1 MQTEEVKKYYDIL
14 NSKKRYLIAKRIFD
28 FTLSLVMSLVFLPF
42 IVLVGIMI
50 KIDSPGKIFFLQKRV
65 TTNGKVFKI
74 FKFRTMKENSEKLS
88 GVTVDNDPRI
98 TKLGKYL
105 RKFRIDEIPQIFN
118 ILTGDLSFVGARP
131 ESVKYVKEYS
141 PEMYATLLMPAG
153 VTSPASILFKD
164 EAELLKGAQDPDETY
179 VKDILPKKMAYNL
192 EYIENLLLKN
202 ELDFA
207 LIETTP
213 LHQLK
218 KIAFYQDE
226 LVIIVH
232 PKHPLLKVKDLK
244 ELEYYDYYSREKGSS
259 IYELV
264 HSYFISHDLDI
275 VPTIECTNPHALI
288 ELVKQNDGFTILPY
302 SLVKESKEITYLKNN
317 DFQIQRSYHIVM
329 HKDKKLLPL
338 YQEIFELIKKE

>member
-14 NSKKRYLIAKRIFD
+14 NSKKGYLIAKRIFD
-28 FTLSLVMSLVFLPF
+28 FTLSLVMSVVLLPF

-50 KIDSPGKIFFLQKRV
+50 KTDSPGKIFFLQKRV

-74 FKFRTMKENSEKLS
+74 FKLRTMKENSEKLS

-164 EAELLKGAQDPDETY
+164 EAELLKGAQNPDETY

-192 EYIENLLLKN
+192 EYIENCSLLYDIKVM
-202 ELDFA
+202 FK
-207 LIETTP
+207 TV
-213 LHQLK
+213 
-218 KIAFYQDE
+218 IA
-226 LVIIVH
+226 V
-232 PKHPLLKVKDLK
+232 
-244 ELEYYDYYSREKGSS
+244 
-259 IYELV
+259 
-264 HSYFISHDLDI
+264 
-275 VPTIECTNPHALI
+275 
-288 ELVKQNDGFTILPY
+288 
-302 SLVKESKEITYLKNN
+302 
-317 DFQIQRSYHIVM
+317 
-329 HKDKKLLPL
+329 
-338 YQEIFELIKKE
+338 IKK

>member
-14 NSKKRYLIAKRIFD
+14 NSKKGYLIAKRIFD
-28 FTLSLVMSLVFLPF
+28 FTLSLVMSVVLLPF

-192 EYIENLLLKN
+192 EYIVNCSLLYDIKVM
-202 ELDFA
+202 FK
-207 LIETTP
+207 TV
-213 LHQLK
+213 
-218 KIAFYQDE
+218 IA
-226 LVIIVH
+226 V
-232 PKHPLLKVKDLK
+232 
-244 ELEYYDYYSREKGSS
+244 
-259 IYELV
+259 
-264 HSYFISHDLDI
+264 
-275 VPTIECTNPHALI
+275 
-288 ELVKQNDGFTILPY
+288 
-302 SLVKESKEITYLKNN
+302 
-317 DFQIQRSYHIVM
+317 
-329 HKDKKLLPL
+329 
-338 YQEIFELIKKE
+338 IKK

>member
-14 NSKKRYLIAKRIFD
+14 NSKKGYLIAKRIFD
-28 FTLSLVMSLVFLPF
+28 FTLSLVMSVVLLPF

-164 EAELLKGAQDPDETY
+164 EAELLKGAQNPDETY

-192 EYIENLLLKN
+192 EYIENCSLLYDIKVMLK
-202 ELDFA
+202 
-207 LIETTP
+207 TV
-213 LHQLK
+213 
-218 KIAFYQDE
+218 IA
-226 LVIIVH
+226 V
-232 PKHPLLKVKDLK
+232 
-244 ELEYYDYYSREKGSS
+244 
-259 IYELV
+259 
-264 HSYFISHDLDI
+264 
-275 VPTIECTNPHALI
+275 
-288 ELVKQNDGFTILPY
+288 
-302 SLVKESKEITYLKNN
+302 
-317 DFQIQRSYHIVM
+317 
-329 HKDKKLLPL
+329 
-338 YQEIFELIKKE
+338 IKK

>member
-14 NSKKRYLIAKRIFD
+14 NSKKGYLIAKRILD
-28 FTLSLVMSLVFLPF
+28 FTLSLVMSVVFLPF

-192 EYIENLLLKN
+192 EYIENCSLLYDIKVMLK
-202 ELDFA
+202 
-207 LIETTP
+207 TV
-213 LHQLK
+213 
-218 KIAFYQDE
+218 IA
-226 LVIIVH
+226 V
-232 PKHPLLKVKDLK
+232 
-244 ELEYYDYYSREKGSS
+244 
-259 IYELV
+259 
-264 HSYFISHDLDI
+264 
-275 VPTIECTNPHALI
+275 
-288 ELVKQNDGFTILPY
+288 
-302 SLVKESKEITYLKNN
+302 
-317 DFQIQRSYHIVM
+317 
-329 HKDKKLLPL
+329 
-338 YQEIFELIKKE
+338 IKK

>member
-14 NSKKRYLIAKRIFD
+14 NSKKGYLIAKRIFD
-28 FTLSLVMSLVFLPF
+28 FALSLVMSLVFLPF
-42 IVLVGIMI
+42 IILVGIMI

-88 GVTVDNDPRI
+88 GVTIDNDPRI

-153 VTSPASILFKD
+153 VTSTASILFKD
-164 EAELLKGAQDPDETY
+164 EAELLKGAKNPDETY

-192 EYIENLLLKN
+192 EYIENCSLLYDIKVM
-202 ELDFA
+202 FK
-207 LIETTP
+207 TV
-213 LHQLK
+213 
-218 KIAFYQDE
+218 IA
-226 LVIIVH
+226 V
-232 PKHPLLKVKDLK
+232 
-244 ELEYYDYYSREKGSS
+244 
-259 IYELV
+259 
-264 HSYFISHDLDI
+264 
-275 VPTIECTNPHALI
+275 
-288 ELVKQNDGFTILPY
+288 
-302 SLVKESKEITYLKNN
+302 
-317 DFQIQRSYHIVM
+317 
-329 HKDKKLLPL
+329 
-338 YQEIFELIKKE
+338 IKK

>member
-1 MQTEEVKKYYDIL
+1 MQTEEVKKYYGIL
-14 NSKKRYLIAKRIFD
+14 DSKKGYLIAKRIFD
-28 FTLSLVMSLVFLPF
+28 FTLSLVMSVVFLPF

-164 EAELLKGAQDPDETY
+164 EAELLKGAKNPDETY

-192 EYIENLLLKN
+192 EYIENCSLLYDIKVM
-202 ELDFA
+202 FK
-207 LIETTP
+207 TV
-213 LHQLK
+213 
-218 KIAFYQDE
+218 IA
-226 LVIIVH
+226 V
-232 PKHPLLKVKDLK
+232 
-244 ELEYYDYYSREKGSS
+244 
-259 IYELV
+259 
-264 HSYFISHDLDI
+264 
-275 VPTIECTNPHALI
+275 
-288 ELVKQNDGFTILPY
+288 
-302 SLVKESKEITYLKNN
+302 
-317 DFQIQRSYHIVM
+317 
-329 HKDKKLLPL
+329 
-338 YQEIFELIKKE
+338 IKK

>member
-28 FTLSLVMSLVFLPF
+28 FTLSLVMSVVFLPF

-65 TTNGKVFKI
+65 TTNGEVFKI

-192 EYIENLLLKN
+192 EYIENCSLLYDIKVM
-202 ELDFA
+202 FK
-207 LIETTP
+207 TV
-213 LHQLK
+213 
-218 KIAFYQDE
+218 IA
-226 LVIIVH
+226 V
-232 PKHPLLKVKDLK
+232 
-244 ELEYYDYYSREKGSS
+244 
-259 IYELV
+259 
-264 HSYFISHDLDI
+264 
-275 VPTIECTNPHALI
+275 
-288 ELVKQNDGFTILPY
+288 
-302 SLVKESKEITYLKNN
+302 
-317 DFQIQRSYHIVM
+317 
-329 HKDKKLLPL
+329 
-338 YQEIFELIKKE
+338 IKK

>member
-28 FTLSLVMSLVFLPF
+28 FTLSLVMSVVFLPF

-192 EYIENLLLKN
+192 EYIENCSLLYDIKVM
-202 ELDFA
+202 FK
-207 LIETTP
+207 TV
-213 LHQLK
+213 
-218 KIAFYQDE
+218 IA
-226 LVIIVH
+226 V
-232 PKHPLLKVKDLK
+232 
-244 ELEYYDYYSREKGSS
+244 
-259 IYELV
+259 
-264 HSYFISHDLDI
+264 
-275 VPTIECTNPHALI
+275 
-288 ELVKQNDGFTILPY
+288 
-302 SLVKESKEITYLKNN
+302 
-317 DFQIQRSYHIVM
+317 
-329 HKDKKLLPL
+329 
-338 YQEIFELIKKE
+338 IKK

>member
-14 NSKKRYLIAKRIFD
+14 NSKKGYLIAKRIFD
-28 FTLSLVMSLVFLPF
+28 FALSLVMSLVFLPF
-42 IVLVGIMI
+42 IILVGIMI

-88 GVTVDNDPRI
+88 GVTIDNDPRI

-164 EAELLKGAQDPDETY
+164 EAELLKGAKNPDETY

-192 EYIENLLLKN
+192 EYIENCS
-202 ELDFA
+202 
-207 LIETTP
+207 LIYDIKVMFKTV
-213 LHQLK
+213 
-218 KIAFYQDE
+218 IA
-226 LVIIVH
+226 V
-232 PKHPLLKVKDLK
+232 
-244 ELEYYDYYSREKGSS
+244 
-259 IYELV
+259 
-264 HSYFISHDLDI
+264 
-275 VPTIECTNPHALI
+275 
-288 ELVKQNDGFTILPY
+288 
-302 SLVKESKEITYLKNN
+302 
-317 DFQIQRSYHIVM
+317 
-329 HKDKKLLPL
+329 
-338 YQEIFELIKKE
+338 IKK

>member
-14 NSKKRYLIAKRIFD
+14 NSKKGYLIAKRIFD

-88 GVTVDNDPRI
+88 GVTIDNDPRI

-164 EAELLKGAQDPDETY
+164 EAELLKGAQNPDETY

-192 EYIENLLLKN
+192 EYIENCSLLYDIKVM
-202 ELDFA
+202 FK
-207 LIETTP
+207 TV
-213 LHQLK
+213 
-218 KIAFYQDE
+218 IA
-226 LVIIVH
+226 V
-232 PKHPLLKVKDLK
+232 
-244 ELEYYDYYSREKGSS
+244 
-259 IYELV
+259 
-264 HSYFISHDLDI
+264 
-275 VPTIECTNPHALI
+275 
-288 ELVKQNDGFTILPY
+288 
-302 SLVKESKEITYLKNN
+302 
-317 DFQIQRSYHIVM
+317 
-329 HKDKKLLPL
+329 
-338 YQEIFELIKKE
+338 IKK

>member
-1 MQTEEVKKYYDIL
+1 MQTEEVKKYYGIL
-14 NSKKRYLIAKRIFD
+14 NSKKGYLIAKRIFD

-50 KIDSPGKIFFLQKRV
+50 KIDSPGKVFFLQKRV

-88 GVTVDNDPRI
+88 GVTIDNDPRI

-164 EAELLKGAQDPDETY
+164 EAELLKGAKNPDETY
-179 VKDILPKKMAYNL
+179 VKDILPKKMEYNL
-192 EYIENLLLKN
+192 EYIENCSLLYDIKVMFKN
-202 ELDFA
+202 V
-207 LIETTP
+207 
-213 LHQLK
+213 
-218 KIAFYQDE
+218 IA
-226 LVIIVH
+226 V
-232 PKHPLLKVKDLK
+232 
-244 ELEYYDYYSREKGSS
+244 
-259 IYELV
+259 
-264 HSYFISHDLDI
+264 
-275 VPTIECTNPHALI
+275 
-288 ELVKQNDGFTILPY
+288 
-302 SLVKESKEITYLKNN
+302 
-317 DFQIQRSYHIVM
+317 
-329 HKDKKLLPL
+329 
-338 YQEIFELIKKE
+338 IKK

>member
-14 NSKKRYLIAKRIFD
+14 NSKKGYLIAKRIFD
-28 FTLSLVMSLVFLPF
+28 FTLSLVMSVVLLPF

-164 EAELLKGAQDPDETY
+164 EAELLKGAQGPDETY

-192 EYIENLLLKN
+192 EYIENCSLLYDIKVM
-202 ELDFA
+202 FK
-207 LIETTP
+207 TV
-213 LHQLK
+213 
-218 KIAFYQDE
+218 IA
-226 LVIIVH
+226 V
-232 PKHPLLKVKDLK
+232 
-244 ELEYYDYYSREKGSS
+244 
-259 IYELV
+259 
-264 HSYFISHDLDI
+264 
-275 VPTIECTNPHALI
+275 
-288 ELVKQNDGFTILPY
+288 
-302 SLVKESKEITYLKNN
+302 
-317 DFQIQRSYHIVM
+317 
-329 HKDKKLLPL
+329 
-338 YQEIFELIKKE
+338 IKK

>member
-14 NSKKRYLIAKRIFD
+14 NSKKGYLIAKRIFD

-50 KIDSPGKIFFLQKRV
+50 KIDSPGKVFFLQKRV

-88 GVTVDNDPRI
+88 GVTIDNDPRI

-192 EYIENLLLKN
+192 EYIENCSLLYDIKVM
-202 ELDFA
+202 FK
-207 LIETTP
+207 TV
-213 LHQLK
+213 
-218 KIAFYQDE
+218 IA
-226 LVIIVH
+226 V
-232 PKHPLLKVKDLK
+232 
-244 ELEYYDYYSREKGSS
+244 
-259 IYELV
+259 
-264 HSYFISHDLDI
+264 
-275 VPTIECTNPHALI
+275 
-288 ELVKQNDGFTILPY
+288 
-302 SLVKESKEITYLKNN
+302 
-317 DFQIQRSYHIVM
+317 
-329 HKDKKLLPL
+329 
-338 YQEIFELIKKE
+338 IKK

>member
-1 MQTEEVKKYYDIL
+1 MQTEEVKKYYGIL
-14 NSKKRYLIAKRIFD
+14 NSKKGYLIAKRIFD
-28 FTLSLVMSLVFLPF
+28 FALSLVMSLVFLPF
-42 IVLVGIMI
+42 IILVGIMI

-88 GVTVDNDPRI
+88 GVTIDNDPRI

-164 EAELLKGAQDPDETY
+164 EAELLKGAKNPDETY

-192 EYIENLLLKN
+192 KYIENCSLLYDIKVM
-202 ELDFA
+202 FK
-207 LIETTP
+207 TV
-213 LHQLK
+213 
-218 KIAFYQDE
+218 IA
-226 LVIIVH
+226 V
-232 PKHPLLKVKDLK
+232 
-244 ELEYYDYYSREKGSS
+244 
-259 IYELV
+259 
-264 HSYFISHDLDI
+264 
-275 VPTIECTNPHALI
+275 
-288 ELVKQNDGFTILPY
+288 
-302 SLVKESKEITYLKNN
+302 
-317 DFQIQRSYHIVM
+317 
-329 HKDKKLLPL
+329 
-338 YQEIFELIKKE
+338 IKK

>member
-14 NSKKRYLIAKRIFD
+14 NSKKEYLIAKRIFD
-28 FTLSLVMSLVFLPF
+28 FTLSLVMSVVLLPF

-50 KIDSPGKIFFLQKRV
+50 KIDSPGKVFFLQKRV

-192 EYIENLLLKN
+192 EYIENCSLLYDIKVM
-202 ELDFA
+202 FK
-207 LIETTP
+207 TV
-213 LHQLK
+213 
-218 KIAFYQDE
+218 IA
-226 LVIIVH
+226 V
-232 PKHPLLKVKDLK
+232 
-244 ELEYYDYYSREKGSS
+244 
-259 IYELV
+259 
-264 HSYFISHDLDI
+264 
-275 VPTIECTNPHALI
+275 
-288 ELVKQNDGFTILPY
+288 
-302 SLVKESKEITYLKNN
+302 
-317 DFQIQRSYHIVM
+317 
-329 HKDKKLLPL
+329 
-338 YQEIFELIKKE
+338 IKK

>member
-192 EYIENLLLKN
+192 EYIENCSLLYDIKVM
-202 ELDFA
+202 FK
-207 LIETTP
+207 TV
-213 LHQLK
+213 
-218 KIAFYQDE
+218 IA
-226 LVIIVH
+226 V
-232 PKHPLLKVKDLK
+232 
-244 ELEYYDYYSREKGSS
+244 
-259 IYELV
+259 
-264 HSYFISHDLDI
+264 
-275 VPTIECTNPHALI
+275 
-288 ELVKQNDGFTILPY
+288 
-302 SLVKESKEITYLKNN
+302 
-317 DFQIQRSYHIVM
+317 
-329 HKDKKLLPL
+329 
-338 YQEIFELIKKE
+338 IKK

>member
-1 MQTEEVKKYYDIL
+1 MQTEEVKKYYGIL
-14 NSKKRYLIAKRIFD
+14 DSKKGYLIAKRIFD
-28 FTLSLVMSLVFLPF
+28 FTLSLVMSVVFLPF

-131 ESVKYVKEYS
+131 ESLKYVKEYS

-164 EAELLKGAQDPDETY
+164 EAELLKGAKNPDETY

-192 EYIENLLLKN
+192 EYIENCSLLYDIKVM
-202 ELDFA
+202 FK
-207 LIETTP
+207 TV
-213 LHQLK
+213 
-218 KIAFYQDE
+218 IA
-226 LVIIVH
+226 V
-232 PKHPLLKVKDLK
+232 
-244 ELEYYDYYSREKGSS
+244 
-259 IYELV
+259 
-264 HSYFISHDLDI
+264 
-275 VPTIECTNPHALI
+275 
-288 ELVKQNDGFTILPY
+288 
-302 SLVKESKEITYLKNN
+302 
-317 DFQIQRSYHIVM
+317 
-329 HKDKKLLPL
+329 
-338 YQEIFELIKKE
+338 IKK

>member
-14 NSKKRYLIAKRIFD
+14 NSKKGYLIAKRIFD
-28 FTLSLVMSLVFLPF
+28 FALSLVMSLVFLPF
-42 IVLVGIMI
+42 IILVGIMI

-88 GVTVDNDPRI
+88 GVTIDNDPRI

-153 VTSPASILFKD
+153 VTSTASILFKD
-164 EAELLKGAQDPDETY
+164 EAELLKGAKSPDETY

-192 EYIENLLLKN
+192 EYIENCSLLYDIKVM
-202 ELDFA
+202 FK
-207 LIETTP
+207 TV
-213 LHQLK
+213 
-218 KIAFYQDE
+218 IA
-226 LVIIVH
+226 V
-232 PKHPLLKVKDLK
+232 
-244 ELEYYDYYSREKGSS
+244 
-259 IYELV
+259 
-264 HSYFISHDLDI
+264 
-275 VPTIECTNPHALI
+275 
-288 ELVKQNDGFTILPY
+288 
-302 SLVKESKEITYLKNN
+302 
-317 DFQIQRSYHIVM
+317 
-329 HKDKKLLPL
+329 
-338 YQEIFELIKKE
+338 IKK

>member
-1 MQTEEVKKYYDIL
+1 MQTEEVKKYYGIL
-14 NSKKRYLIAKRIFD
+14 DSKKGYLIAKRIFD
-28 FTLSLVMSLVFLPF
+28 FTLSLVMSVVFLPF

-192 EYIENLLLKN
+192 EYIENCSLLYDIKVM
-202 ELDFA
+202 FK
-207 LIETTP
+207 TV
-213 LHQLK
+213 
-218 KIAFYQDE
+218 IA
-226 LVIIVH
+226 V
-232 PKHPLLKVKDLK
+232 
-244 ELEYYDYYSREKGSS
+244 
-259 IYELV
+259 
-264 HSYFISHDLDI
+264 
-275 VPTIECTNPHALI
+275 
-288 ELVKQNDGFTILPY
+288 
-302 SLVKESKEITYLKNN
+302 
-317 DFQIQRSYHIVM
+317 
-329 HKDKKLLPL
+329 
-338 YQEIFELIKKE
+338 IKK

>member
-14 NSKKRYLIAKRIFD
+14 NSKKGYLIAKRIFD
-28 FTLSLVMSLVFLPF
+28 FTLSLVMSVVFLPF

-164 EAELLKGAQDPDETY
+164 EAELLKGAQNPDETY

-192 EYIENLLLKN
+192 EYIENCSLLYDIKVM
-202 ELDFA
+202 FK
-207 LIETTP
+207 TV
-213 LHQLK
+213 
-218 KIAFYQDE
+218 IA
-226 LVIIVH
+226 V
-232 PKHPLLKVKDLK
+232 
-244 ELEYYDYYSREKGSS
+244 
-259 IYELV
+259 
-264 HSYFISHDLDI
+264 
-275 VPTIECTNPHALI
+275 
-288 ELVKQNDGFTILPY
+288 
-302 SLVKESKEITYLKNN
+302 
-317 DFQIQRSYHIVM
+317 
-329 HKDKKLLPL
+329 
-338 YQEIFELIKKE
+338 IKK

>member
-14 NSKKRYLIAKRIFD
+14 NSKKGYLIAKRIFD
-28 FTLSLVMSLVFLPF
+28 FTLSLVMSVVLLPF

-74 FKFRTMKENSEKLS
+74 FKLRTMKENSEKLS

-192 EYIENLLLKN
+192 EYIENCSLLYDIKVMLK
-202 ELDFA
+202 
-207 LIETTP
+207 TV
-213 LHQLK
+213 
-218 KIAFYQDE
+218 IA
-226 LVIIVH
+226 V
-232 PKHPLLKVKDLK
+232 
-244 ELEYYDYYSREKGSS
+244 
-259 IYELV
+259 
-264 HSYFISHDLDI
+264 
-275 VPTIECTNPHALI
+275 
-288 ELVKQNDGFTILPY
+288 
-302 SLVKESKEITYLKNN
+302 
-317 DFQIQRSYHIVM
+317 
-329 HKDKKLLPL
+329 
-338 YQEIFELIKKE
+338 IKK

>member
-14 NSKKRYLIAKRIFD
+14 NSKKGYLIAKRIFD
-28 FTLSLVMSLVFLPF
+28 FTLSLVMSVVLLPF

-74 FKFRTMKENSEKLS
+74 FKLRTMKENSEKLS

-192 EYIENLLLKN
+192 EYIENCSLLYDIKVM
-202 ELDFA
+202 FK
-207 LIETTP
+207 TV
-213 LHQLK
+213 
-218 KIAFYQDE
+218 IA
-226 LVIIVH
+226 V
-232 PKHPLLKVKDLK
+232 
-244 ELEYYDYYSREKGSS
+244 
-259 IYELV
+259 
-264 HSYFISHDLDI
+264 
-275 VPTIECTNPHALI
+275 
-288 ELVKQNDGFTILPY
+288 
-302 SLVKESKEITYLKNN
+302 
-317 DFQIQRSYHIVM
+317 
-329 HKDKKLLPL
+329 
-338 YQEIFELIKKE
+338 IKK

>member
-14 NSKKRYLIAKRIFD
+14 NSKKGYLIAKRIFD
-28 FTLSLVMSLVFLPF
+28 FTLSLVMSVVLLPF

-118 ILTGDLSFVGARP
+118 ILTGDLSFVGTRP

-164 EAELLKGAQDPDETY
+164 EAELLKGAQNPDETY

-192 EYIENLLLKN
+192 EYIENCSLLYDIKVM
-202 ELDFA
+202 FK
-207 LIETTP
+207 TV
-213 LHQLK
+213 
-218 KIAFYQDE
+218 IA
-226 LVIIVH
+226 V
-232 PKHPLLKVKDLK
+232 
-244 ELEYYDYYSREKGSS
+244 
-259 IYELV
+259 
-264 HSYFISHDLDI
+264 
-275 VPTIECTNPHALI
+275 
-288 ELVKQNDGFTILPY
+288 
-302 SLVKESKEITYLKNN
+302 
-317 DFQIQRSYHIVM
+317 
-329 HKDKKLLPL
+329 
-338 YQEIFELIKKE
+338 IKK

>member
-14 NSKKRYLIAKRIFD
+14 NSKKGYLIAKRIFD

-88 GVTVDNDPRI
+88 GVTIDNDPRI

-131 ESVKYVKEYS
+131 ESLKYVKEYS

-192 EYIENLLLKN
+192 EYIENCSLLYDIKVM
-202 ELDFA
+202 FK
-207 LIETTP
+207 TV
-213 LHQLK
+213 
-218 KIAFYQDE
+218 IA
-226 LVIIVH
+226 V
-232 PKHPLLKVKDLK
+232 
-244 ELEYYDYYSREKGSS
+244 
-259 IYELV
+259 
-264 HSYFISHDLDI
+264 
-275 VPTIECTNPHALI
+275 
-288 ELVKQNDGFTILPY
+288 
-302 SLVKESKEITYLKNN
+302 
-317 DFQIQRSYHIVM
+317 
-329 HKDKKLLPL
+329 
-338 YQEIFELIKKE
+338 IKK

>member
-14 NSKKRYLIAKRIFD
+14 NSKKGYLIAKRIFD
-28 FTLSLVMSLVFLPF
+28 FTLSLVMSVVLLPF

-192 EYIENLLLKN
+192 EYIENCSLLYDIKVM
-202 ELDFA
+202 FK
-207 LIETTP
+207 TV
-213 LHQLK
+213 
-218 KIAFYQDE
+218 IA
-226 LVIIVH
+226 V
-232 PKHPLLKVKDLK
+232 
-244 ELEYYDYYSREKGSS
+244 
-259 IYELV
+259 
-264 HSYFISHDLDI
+264 
-275 VPTIECTNPHALI
+275 
-288 ELVKQNDGFTILPY
+288 
-302 SLVKESKEITYLKNN
+302 
-317 DFQIQRSYHIVM
+317 
-329 HKDKKLLPL
+329 
-338 YQEIFELIKKE
+338 IKK

>member
-14 NSKKRYLIAKRIFD
+14 NSKKGYLIAKRIFD
-28 FTLSLVMSLVFLPF
+28 FALSLVMSLVFLPF
-42 IVLVGIMI
+42 IILVGIMI

-164 EAELLKGAQDPDETY
+164 EAELLKGAQNPDETY

-192 EYIENLLLKN
+192 EYIENCSLLYDIKVM
-202 ELDFA
+202 FK
-207 LIETTP
+207 TV
-213 LHQLK
+213 
-218 KIAFYQDE
+218 IA
-226 LVIIVH
+226 V
-232 PKHPLLKVKDLK
+232 
-244 ELEYYDYYSREKGSS
+244 
-259 IYELV
+259 
-264 HSYFISHDLDI
+264 
-275 VPTIECTNPHALI
+275 
-288 ELVKQNDGFTILPY
+288 
-302 SLVKESKEITYLKNN
+302 
-317 DFQIQRSYHIVM
+317 
-329 HKDKKLLPL
+329 
-338 YQEIFELIKKE
+338 IKK

>member
-14 NSKKRYLIAKRIFD
+14 NSKKGYLIAKRIFD
-28 FTLSLVMSLVFLPF
+28 FTLSLVMSVVLLPF

-192 EYIENLLLKN
+192 EYIENCSLLYYINVMFKN
-202 ELDFA
+202 V
-207 LIETTP
+207 
-213 LHQLK
+213 
-218 KIAFYQDE
+218 IA
-226 LVIIVH
+226 V
-232 PKHPLLKVKDLK
+232 
-244 ELEYYDYYSREKGSS
+244 
-259 IYELV
+259 
-264 HSYFISHDLDI
+264 
-275 VPTIECTNPHALI
+275 
-288 ELVKQNDGFTILPY
+288 
-302 SLVKESKEITYLKNN
+302 
-317 DFQIQRSYHIVM
+317 
-329 HKDKKLLPL
+329 
-338 YQEIFELIKKE
+338 IKK

>member
-14 NSKKRYLIAKRIFD
+14 NSKKGYLIAKRIFD
-28 FTLSLVMSLVFLPF
+28 FALSLVMSLVFLPF
-42 IVLVGIMI
+42 IILVGIMI

-88 GVTVDNDPRI
+88 GVTIDNDPRI

-153 VTSPASILFKD
+153 VTSTASILFKN
-164 EAELLKGAQDPDETY
+164 EAELLKGAKNPDETY

-192 EYIENLLLKN
+192 EYIENCSLLYDIKVM
-202 ELDFA
+202 FK
-207 LIETTP
+207 TV
-213 LHQLK
+213 
-218 KIAFYQDE
+218 IA
-226 LVIIVH
+226 V
-232 PKHPLLKVKDLK
+232 
-244 ELEYYDYYSREKGSS
+244 
-259 IYELV
+259 
-264 HSYFISHDLDI
+264 
-275 VPTIECTNPHALI
+275 
-288 ELVKQNDGFTILPY
+288 
-302 SLVKESKEITYLKNN
+302 
-317 DFQIQRSYHIVM
+317 
-329 HKDKKLLPL
+329 
-338 YQEIFELIKKE
+338 IKK

>member
-14 NSKKRYLIAKRIFD
+14 NSKKGYLIAKRIFD
-28 FTLSLVMSLVFLPF
+28 FTLSLVMSVVFLPF

-141 PEMYATLLMPAG
+141 PEMYATLFMPAG

-192 EYIENLLLKN
+192 EYIENCSLLYDIKVMLK
-202 ELDFA
+202 
-207 LIETTP
+207 TV
-213 LHQLK
+213 
-218 KIAFYQDE
+218 IA
-226 LVIIVH
+226 V
-232 PKHPLLKVKDLK
+232 
-244 ELEYYDYYSREKGSS
+244 
-259 IYELV
+259 
-264 HSYFISHDLDI
+264 
-275 VPTIECTNPHALI
+275 
-288 ELVKQNDGFTILPY
+288 
-302 SLVKESKEITYLKNN
+302 
-317 DFQIQRSYHIVM
+317 
-329 HKDKKLLPL
+329 
-338 YQEIFELIKKE
+338 IKK

>member
-1 MQTEEVKKYYDIL
+1 MQTEEVKKYYGIL
-14 NSKKRYLIAKRIFD
+14 NSKKGYLIAKRIFD

-50 KIDSPGKIFFLQKRV
+50 KIDSPGKVFFLQKRV

-88 GVTVDNDPRI
+88 GVTIDNDPRI

-164 EAELLKGAQDPDETY
+164 EAELLKGAKNPDETY
-179 VKDILPKKMAYNL
+179 VKDILPKKMEYNL
-192 EYIENLLLKN
+192 EYIENCSLLYDIKVM
-202 ELDFA
+202 FK
-207 LIETTP
+207 TV
-213 LHQLK
+213 
-218 KIAFYQDE
+218 IA
-226 LVIIVH
+226 V
-232 PKHPLLKVKDLK
+232 
-244 ELEYYDYYSREKGSS
+244 
-259 IYELV
+259 
-264 HSYFISHDLDI
+264 
-275 VPTIECTNPHALI
+275 
-288 ELVKQNDGFTILPY
+288 
-302 SLVKESKEITYLKNN
+302 
-317 DFQIQRSYHIVM
+317 
-329 HKDKKLLPL
+329 
-338 YQEIFELIKKE
+338 IKK

>member
-1 MQTEEVKKYYDIL
+1 MQTEEVKKYYGIL
-14 NSKKRYLIAKRIFD
+14 SSKKGYLIAKRIFD

-50 KIDSPGKIFFLQKRV
+50 KIDSPGKVFFLQKRV

-192 EYIENLLLKN
+192 EYIENCSLLYDIKVMLK
-202 ELDFA
+202 
-207 LIETTP
+207 TV
-213 LHQLK
+213 
-218 KIAFYQDE
+218 IA
-226 LVIIVH
+226 V
-232 PKHPLLKVKDLK
+232 
-244 ELEYYDYYSREKGSS
+244 
-259 IYELV
+259 
-264 HSYFISHDLDI
+264 
-275 VPTIECTNPHALI
+275 
-288 ELVKQNDGFTILPY
+288 
-302 SLVKESKEITYLKNN
+302 
-317 DFQIQRSYHIVM
+317 
-329 HKDKKLLPL
+329 
-338 YQEIFELIKKE
+338 IKK

>member
-1 MQTEEVKKYYDIL
+1 MQTEEAKKYYDIL
-14 NSKKRYLIAKRIFD
+14 NSKKGYLIAKRIFD
-28 FTLSLVMSLVFLPF
+28 FTLSLVMSVVFLPF

-192 EYIENLLLKN
+192 EYIENCSLLYDIKVM
-202 ELDFA
+202 FK
-207 LIETTP
+207 TV
-213 LHQLK
+213 
-218 KIAFYQDE
+218 IA
-226 LVIIVH
+226 V
-232 PKHPLLKVKDLK
+232 
-244 ELEYYDYYSREKGSS
+244 
-259 IYELV
+259 
-264 HSYFISHDLDI
+264 
-275 VPTIECTNPHALI
+275 
-288 ELVKQNDGFTILPY
+288 
-302 SLVKESKEITYLKNN
+302 
-317 DFQIQRSYHIVM
+317 
-329 HKDKKLLPL
+329 
-338 YQEIFELIKKE
+338 IKK

>member
-28 FTLSLVMSLVFLPF
+28 FTLSLVMSVVLLPF

-153 VTSPASILFKD
+153 VTSPASILFKY
-164 EAELLKGAQDPDETY
+164 EAELLKGAQNPDETY

-192 EYIENLLLKN
+192 EYIENCSLLYDIKVM
-202 ELDFA
+202 FK
-207 LIETTP
+207 TV
-213 LHQLK
+213 
-218 KIAFYQDE
+218 IA
-226 LVIIVH
+226 V
-232 PKHPLLKVKDLK
+232 
-244 ELEYYDYYSREKGSS
+244 
-259 IYELV
+259 
-264 HSYFISHDLDI
+264 
-275 VPTIECTNPHALI
+275 
-288 ELVKQNDGFTILPY
+288 
-302 SLVKESKEITYLKNN
+302 
-317 DFQIQRSYHIVM
+317 
-329 HKDKKLLPL
+329 
-338 YQEIFELIKKE
+338 IKK

>member
-14 NSKKRYLIAKRIFD
+14 SSKKGYLIAKRIFD
-28 FTLSLVMSLVFLPF
+28 FALSLVMSLVFLPF
-42 IVLVGIMI
+42 IILVGIMI

-88 GVTVDNDPRI
+88 GVTIGNDPRI

-164 EAELLKGAQDPDETY
+164 EAELLKGAENTDETY

-192 EYIENLLLKN
+192 EYIENCSLLYDIKVM
-202 ELDFA
+202 FK
-207 LIETTP
+207 TV
-213 LHQLK
+213 
-218 KIAFYQDE
+218 IA
-226 LVIIVH
+226 V
-232 PKHPLLKVKDLK
+232 
-244 ELEYYDYYSREKGSS
+244 
-259 IYELV
+259 
-264 HSYFISHDLDI
+264 
-275 VPTIECTNPHALI
+275 
-288 ELVKQNDGFTILPY
+288 
-302 SLVKESKEITYLKNN
+302 
-317 DFQIQRSYHIVM
+317 
-329 HKDKKLLPL
+329 
-338 YQEIFELIKKE
+338 IKK

>member
-14 NSKKRYLIAKRIFD
+14 SSKKGYLTAKRIFD
-28 FTLSLVMSLVFLPF
+28 FALSLVMSLVFLPF
-42 IVLVGIMI
+42 IILVGIMI

-65 TTNGKVFKI
+65 TTNGKIFKI

-88 GVTVDNDPRI
+88 GVTIDNDPRI

-164 EAELLKGAQDPDETY
+164 EAELLKGAQNPDETY

-192 EYIENLLLKN
+192 EYIENCSLLYDIKVM
-202 ELDFA
+202 FK
-207 LIETTP
+207 TV
-213 LHQLK
+213 
-218 KIAFYQDE
+218 IA
-226 LVIIVH
+226 V
-232 PKHPLLKVKDLK
+232 
-244 ELEYYDYYSREKGSS
+244 
-259 IYELV
+259 
-264 HSYFISHDLDI
+264 
-275 VPTIECTNPHALI
+275 
-288 ELVKQNDGFTILPY
+288 
-302 SLVKESKEITYLKNN
+302 
-317 DFQIQRSYHIVM
+317 
-329 HKDKKLLPL
+329 
-338 YQEIFELIKKE
+338 IKK

>member
-14 NSKKRYLIAKRIFD
+14 NSKKGYLIAKRIFD
-28 FTLSLVMSLVFLPF
+28 FTLSLVMSVVFLPF

-192 EYIENLLLKN
+192 EYIENCSLLYDIKVM
-202 ELDFA
+202 FK
-207 LIETTP
+207 TV
-213 LHQLK
+213 
-218 KIAFYQDE
+218 IA
-226 LVIIVH
+226 V
-232 PKHPLLKVKDLK
+232 
-244 ELEYYDYYSREKGSS
+244 
-259 IYELV
+259 
-264 HSYFISHDLDI
+264 
-275 VPTIECTNPHALI
+275 
-288 ELVKQNDGFTILPY
+288 
-302 SLVKESKEITYLKNN
+302 
-317 DFQIQRSYHIVM
+317 
-329 HKDKKLLPL
+329 
-338 YQEIFELIKKE
+338 IKK